1 MVQPEL
7 HLRTRVAAGRQRSLT
22 GWFSFERIQA
32 APHGSLVVRLMM
44 AANDMQLANWSV
56 VPWHGAQRPVH
67 RHMQQGAIQYFIRL
81 QSGHLR
87 EALKL
92 VGKLRKEP
100 QLLDRVTRCS
110 IEARHAFFKLVDCLR
125 GGPDHQKYEALIG
138 RMRNQIAF
146 HYDESQVKKALVRLA
161 DGNSPVRAKVTLG
174 MDYFLDRFNLADTV
188 TETIFVRGSWAF
200 LRALTLSKSSTA
212 AENSLTNCASAI
224 CASSESSRSII
235 SASTLRSEARG

>member
-22 GWFSFERIQA
+22 GWFSFEKIQS
-32 APHGSLVVRLMM
+32 APHSSLVVRLMM

-56 VPWHGAQRPVH
+56 VPWHGAQRPMH

-92 VGKLRKEP
+92 VGEVRREP
-100 QLLDRVTRCS
+100 QLLDRVARCS
-110 IEARHAFFKLVDCLR
+110 VEARHAFSKLVDCLR

-161 DGNSPVRAKVTLG
+161 DANSPVRAKVTLG

-188 TETIFVRGSWAF
+188 TETIFVREIMGIPPGADVEQEFNRSRKF
-200 LRALTLSKSSTA
+200 VNELCVGYLRFVREFAINYIR
-212 AENSLTNCASAI
+212 EYASV
-224 CASSESSRSII
+224 
-235 SASTLRSEARG
+235 